1 VSFFNYFQKKRKSV
15 QCLFIVIFLFLLLP
29 IFSCSIRYQ
38 NFRLYSGPELPKEQ
52 IALLV
57 HRQREINFRV
67 YQYTKKGYVG
77 GEMQYSGPTKIG
89 LLPDKYR
96 VTADCELIK
105 QQKSIDFDARAGRVY
120 LLQICDCLYR
130 DPDSNIHVPHHCSV
144 TIQDITETYI
154 P

>member
-1 VSFFNYFQKKRKSV
+1 MSSV
-15 QCLFIVIFLFLLLP
+15 NDFLQRMKQIQCHVIVILLLLMFP
-29 IFSCSIRYQ
+29 IFSCAVRYQ
-38 NFRLYSGPELPKEQ
+38 TFRLYSGPELPKEQ

-57 HRQREINFRV
+57 HRQSGIKFRV
-67 YQYTKKGYVG
+67 YQYTKDGFVG
-77 GEMQYSGPTKIG
+77 GEMVYSGPTKIW

-96 VTADCELIK
+96 VTAECELIK
-105 QQKSIDFDARAGRVY
+105 QEKSIDFDARAGRVY